1 MTKKKNRPAGATA
14 KRSTAHGNHETNHE
28 IIITETG
35 HGCKHKM
42 RVVGIFLD
50 PEGRWPAM
58 PVIEMPDE
66 TPERWNA
73 KVAEQRRYNM
83 VRNVRYLRT
92 LGGIAWR
99 KSE

>member
-1 MTKKKNRPAGATA
+1 MTKKKNRPAVGAA
-14 KRSTAHGNHETNHE
+14 KRSNAHGNHETNHK
-28 IIITETG
+28 IIITDAD

-50 PEGRWPAM
+50 PDGRWPAM

-73 KVAEQRRYNM
+73 KVAEQRRK
-83 VRNVRYLRT
+83 REES
-92 LGGIAWR
+92 A
-99 KSE
+99 